1 MIYEGI
7 INDKQTNK
15 EKMNK
20 EISTYNIIYEK
31 DNENN
36 MITMT
41 ENCTEQED
49 NDWIGNCEFEW
60 DNESYCEAKN
70 AVRRLKKRI
79 YNMNVIQPETEET
92 IKDEGGDCVRQ
103 WGRIFGFQRH
113 ISIPV
118 GGMGGRKLHA
128 NIRCKES
135 RRSN

>member
-1 MIYEGI
+1 MNKLNVKINEEMINEGI
-7 INDKQTNK
+7 VNDKQTNK
-15 EKMNK
+15 EKINK

-70 AVRRLKKRI
+70 AVRRLKKTI
-79 YNMNVIQPETEET
+79 YNMNVIKHKTEET
-92 IKDEGGDCVRQ
+92 IKDDGVIACDSGA
-103 WGRIFGFQRH
+103 GFSVFKD
-113 ISIPV
+113 ISLFP
-118 GGMGGRKLHA
+118 
-128 NIRCKES
+128 
-135 RRSN
+135 